1 MLDEHTSD
9 EDNVLS
15 KKPLPEEKQQEDT
28 LRPRSFGDY
37 IGQEDTKKNLRI
49 FIDAAK
55 KRGDILEH
63 VLLYGPPGI
72 GKTTL
77 ATIIAYELDVNIK
90 TTCGPAIEKTGD
102 LAAIL
107 SNLGDGDVLFIDE
120 IHRLKPVIE
129 EVLYSAMED
138 FILDIVIGK
147 GPSARTMRINL
158 PKFTLIGAT
167 TKAAM
172 LSSPLRDRFGSVIKL
187 DFYTTE
193 DIERIIKRSSRILNI
208 KVSDGA
214 SVALAKCCRK
224 TPRIANRLLKRARD
238 FASVDDREII
248 CDEIA
253 MITLKSLGI
262 DNLGLDKTDR
272 FLLKTIFEKFSGG
285 PVGLNTLAAAII
297 EDEATIEEVF
307 EPYLIQLGF
316 LERTPRGRKIT
327 MQGIEHIGHSSKIQ
341 LL

>member
-1 MLDEHTSD
+1 
-9 EDNVLS
+9 
-15 KKPLPEEKQQEDT
+15 
-28 LRPRSFGDY
+28 
-37 IGQEDTKKNLRI
+37 
-49 FIDAAK
+49 
-55 KRGDILEH
+55 
-63 VLLYGPPGI
+63 
-72 GKTTL
+72 
-77 ATIIAYELDVNIK
+77 
-90 TTCGPAIEKTGD
+90 
-102 LAAIL
+102 
-107 SNLGDGDVLFIDE
+107 
-120 IHRLKPVIE
+120 
-129 EVLYSAMED
+129 
-138 FILDIVIGK
+138 
-147 GPSARTMRINL
+147 ARTMRINL

-193 DIERIIKRSSRILNI
+193 DIEQIIKRSSRILNI